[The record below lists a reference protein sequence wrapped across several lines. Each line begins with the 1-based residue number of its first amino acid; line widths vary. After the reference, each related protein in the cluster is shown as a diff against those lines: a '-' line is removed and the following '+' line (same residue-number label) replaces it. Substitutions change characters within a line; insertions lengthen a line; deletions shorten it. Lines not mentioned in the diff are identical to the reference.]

1 MNDQG
6 EVSRVRLG
14 GMLAL
19 AMGIGPLSIYVLAA
33 LAPAITAELELSRT
47 QFGALASSAYLVT
60 ASLSITV
67 GTIVDRLAPR
77 RVLLALFLL
86 GAASLGGIAL
96 ATSYL
101 VLVIAVIFSGLS
113 QALANPVTNQ
123 TVAMML
129 PAGQRGVMMGIKQSG
144 VQLCQALAGLTLP
157 ILAVAAGWRAAA
169 MSMPI
174 LAVAG
179 ILLTVSVL
187 RKPNVV
193 PTGSGGRGRRHPS
206 NPLPRAVWW
215 LAGYSV
221 LIGAGLQATN
231 VYVALYAYE
240 FVGLDAVRAGAT
252 TGLLGG
258 IGVLSRLA
266 WGRASERV
274 RTAQFSLA
282 LLAVGGMLAALL
294 LNLAVSFPLLIW
306 TGVVVHSLTVVAA
319 NVVTMMAVV
328 RSVELAQLGR
338 ASGVI
343 AFGLYLGFTLGPIAF
358 GATTDLSGSYGA
370 GWSLVLLGYLGAAT
384 LMVLWQRK
392 ERRADEVASLDEAS
406 AHE

>member
-86 GAASLGGIAL
+86 AAASLGGIAL

-101 VLVIAVIFSGLS
+101 VLIIAVIFSGLS

-157 ILAVAAGWRAAA
+157 VLAVAAGWRAAA
-169 MSMPI
+169 MSMPV

-187 RKPNVV
+187 PKPNAE
-193 PTGSGGRGRRHPS
+193 PTASGGRGRGHPS

-294 LNLAVSFPLLIW
+294 LNLAVSFPLLVW

-358 GATTDLSGSYGA
+358 GAITDLSGSYGA

-392 ERRADEVASLDEAS
+392 ERRADEAASLDEAS